1 MAQENKTEKATPYRR
16 RKLREEGNVAKS
28 VEIATSLTVLVASV
42 VLFFTGALIFK
53 EIVSFLLVVSG
64 LRPYEF
70 PPQAGGLIRDSFVGT
85 AKVLIPFF
93 VITVVVVV
101 AAHVA
106 QFGVVFSLKPLRFRW
121 ERLNPVEGLKR
132 MFSLTTLFELAKNSL
147 KALLLFGVALF
158 VVKESLDLILGSAQ
172 MPVVEGVLLLINL
185 MFKTVLIL
193 GVIAFLIA
201 LLDFA
206 YKRWEYERRIRMSR
220 QEVKEELKQLEGHP
234 EVKARIRAR
243 MREMARGRMMAEV
256 PRASVVIT
264 NPLHIAIALRYDP
277 QKDRAPVVVAKG
289 KGTVAE
295 RIVRIAEENGV
306 PVVRRE
312 ELARALFPAV
322 RVGEEIPPQFY
333 RAVAEVIAFIMFR
346 RRKVYV

>member
-1 MAQENKTEKATPYRR
+1 MAQENKTERATPYRR

-42 VLFFTGALIFK
+42 VLLFTGAMIFR
-53 EIVSFLLVVSG
+53 EIVGFLLAVSG
-64 LRPYEF
+64 LRPFEF
-70 PPQAGGLIRDSFVGT
+70 SLQAGGVVRDSFLNT

-93 VITVVVVV
+93 LITVGVVI
-101 AAHVA
+101 ASHIA

-121 ERLNPVEGLKR
+121 ERINPIEGLKR
-132 MFSLTTLFELAKNSL
+132 ILSLSTLFELAKNSL

-158 VVKESLDLILGSAQ
+158 LVKESVGQLIGSAQ
-172 MPVVEGVLLLINL
+172 VPLVEGLMFLISL
-185 MFKTVLIL
+185 MFKVVLIL
-193 GVIAFLIA
+193 GVVAFLIA

-220 QEVKEELKQLEGHP
+220 QEVKEEIKQLEGHP
-234 EVKARIRAR
+234 EVKAKIRAR

-264 NPLHIAIALRYDP
+264 NPVHIAIALRYDP
-277 QKDRAPVVVAKG
+277 EKDRAPVVVAKG
-289 KGTVAE
+289 KGVIAE
-295 RIVRIAEENGV
+295 RIVRIAEENEI

-312 ELARALFPAV
+312 ELARALYPAV
-322 RVGEEIPPQFY
+322 RVGEEIPPEFY
-333 RAVAEVIAFIMFR
+333 RAVAEVIAFVLFR
-346 RRKVYV
+346 RRRVYV

>member
-1 MAQENKTEKATPYRR
+1 MAQENKTERATPYRR

-42 VLFFTGALIFK
+42 VLLFTGAMIFR
-53 EIVSFLLVVSG
+53 EIVGFLLAVSG
-64 LRPYEF
+64 LRPFEF
-70 PPQAGGLIRDSFVGT
+70 SLQAGGVVRDSFLNT

-93 VITVVVVV
+93 LITVGVVI
-101 AAHVA
+101 ASHIA

-121 ERLNPVEGLKR
+121 ERINPIEGLKR
-132 MFSLTTLFELAKNSL
+132 ILSLSTLFELAKNSL

-158 VVKESLDLILGSAQ
+158 VVKESVGQLIGSAQ
-172 MPVVEGVLLLINL
+172 VPLVEGLMFLISL
-185 MFKTVLIL
+185 MFKVVLIL
-193 GVIAFLIA
+193 GVVAFLIA

-220 QEVKEELKQLEGHP
+220 QEVKEEIKQLEGHP
-234 EVKARIRAR
+234 EVKAKIRAR

-264 NPLHIAIALRYDP
+264 NPVHIAIALRYDP
-277 QKDRAPVVVAKG
+277 EKDRAPVVVAKG
-289 KGTVAE
+289 KGVIAE
-295 RIVRIAEENGV
+295 RIVRIAEENEI

-312 ELARALFPAV
+312 ELARALYPAV
-322 RVGEEIPPQFY
+322 RVGEEIPPEFY
-333 RAVAEVIAFIMFR
+333 RAVAEVIAFVLFR
-346 RRKVYV
+346 RRRVYV

>member
-1 MAQENKTEKATPYRR
+1 MAQENKTERATPYRR

-42 VLFFTGALIFK
+42 VLLFTGAMIFR
-53 EIVSFLLVVSG
+53 EIVGFLLAVSG
-64 LRPYEF
+64 LRPFEF
-70 PPQAGGLIRDSFVGT
+70 SLQAGGVVRDSFLNT

-93 VITVVVVV
+93 LITVGVVI
-101 AAHVA
+101 ASHIA

-121 ERLNPVEGLKR
+121 ERINPIEGLKR
-132 MFSLTTLFELAKNSL
+132 ILSLSTLFELAKNSL

-158 VVKESLDLILGSAQ
+158 LVKESVGQLIGSAQ
-172 MPVVEGVLLLINL
+172 VPLVEGLVFLISL
-185 MFKTVLIL
+185 MFKVVLIL
-193 GVIAFLIA
+193 GVVAFLIA

-220 QEVKEELKQLEGHP
+220 QEVKEEIKQLEGHP
-234 EVKARIRAR
+234 EVKAKIRAR

-264 NPLHIAIALRYDP
+264 NPVHIAIALRYDP
-277 QKDRAPVVVAKG
+277 EKDRAPVVVAKG
-289 KGTVAE
+289 KGVIAE
-295 RIVRIAEENGV
+295 RIVRIAEENEI

-312 ELARALFPAV
+312 ELARALYPAV
-322 RVGEEIPPQFY
+322 RVGEEIPPEFY
-333 RAVAEVIAFIMFR
+333 RAVAEVIAFVLFR